1 MLFLTKGRPLLRAA
15 LGVVVV
21 VAGLFILQR
30 ILLTLGSV
38 LILWGIAGEIGR
50 WRARGRDRSPDESSE
65 R

>member
-1 MLFLTKGRPLLRAA
+1 MLFLTRGRPLLRAA

-21 VAGLFILQR
+21 VAGLFILTR
-30 ILLTLGSV
+30 ILLTVGGV

-50 WRARGRDRSPDESSE
+50 RRARGRGRSPDESSE